1 LRYHQGGRSV
11 ERAELFVEVSLDQV
25 IPRIWRRFLLRDRA
39 TFLDLHQAIQD
50 ACGWERSHLFA
61 FRDAKGAVIAGMPDD
76 FGFGSPD
83 PDAGKVRAGEYLKRN
98 WSVAYEYDFGD
109 SWEHTVELKEVVTE
123 AEKFTRRIL
132 DGARAFPPE
141 DCGGVPG
148 YEDVV
153 PVASGGEAAYHDT
166 ADLRAWCAGWDP
178 DFFDL
183 AAVGRQ
189 FDH

>member
-1 LRYHQGGRSV
+1 MANYLDI
-11 ERAELFVEVSLDQV
+11 EVSLDQ
-25 IPRIWRRFLLRDRA
+25 ISPRVWRRFLLRDRA
-39 TFLDLHQAIQD
+39 TFLDLHHAIQD
-50 ACGWERSHLFA
+50 ACGWQRAHLFA
-61 FRDAKGAVIAGMPDD
+61 FRDADGGVVAGMPDD
-76 FGFGSPD
+76 FGFGPPH
-83 PDAGKVRAGEYLKRN
+83 PDAGKVRAGDYLKRR

-123 AEKFTRRIL
+123 AAKFTRRLL

-153 PVASGGEAAYHDT
+153 AVASGGQATYHHTAELRAAY
-166 ADLRAWCAGWDP
+166 AGWDP
-178 DFFDL
+178 DFFHL
-183 AAVGRQ
+183 PAVRRQ